1 MIPAKLPVFS
11 IITVVYNDA
20 DNLCRTIS
28 SINEQDYPH
37 VQFIIIDGGS
47 TDDTL
52 NVIRRNQHIIT
63 HWKSEKDKG
72 IYDAMNKGIA
82 MATGDYVNFL
92 NAGDTFYNTQI
103 LMGVAKEV
111 NRTAGEIIYGQAL
124 HKSKIDGNVS
134 FIKGKTITPSALFR
148 NVPFCHQ
155 ALFMK
160 YKLFQEIGVYDISY
174 RIVADYEWMIRYYNV
189 RKNTT
194 KMHFIAEVLV
204 EYDTDGFSFKN
215 ITQGVSEKVRI
226 AKNSF
231 YGRYFVTGNLY
242 FLLDRIRVFFVVGL
256 YKLGAIQSYRK
267 FKYEFLSK
275 FTFAKK

>member
-1 MIPAKLPVFS
+1 MIPEKLPVFS

-20 DNLCRTIS
+20 DNLSRTIS
-28 SINEQDYPH
+28 SVNEQEYPH
-37 VQFIIIDGGS
+37 VQFIVIDGGS

-52 NVIRRNQHIIT
+52 KVIRRNQHIIT

-82 MATGDYVNFL
+82 IATGDYVNFL
-92 NAGDTFYNTQI
+92 NAGDTFFNKQVLMRVAQETNNT
-103 LMGVAKEV
+103 V
-111 NRTAGEIIYGQAL
+111 GEIIYGQAL
-124 HKSKIDGNVS
+124 HKSKTDGNVS

-155 ALFMK
+155 ALFVK
-160 YKLFQEIGVYDISY
+160 YRLFQEIGVYDISY
-174 RIVADYEWMIRYYNV
+174 RVVADYEWMIRYYNV

-194 KMHFIAEVLV
+194 KMHFIGEVLV

-226 AKNSF
+226 AKHRF

-242 FLLDRIRVFFVVGL
+242 FLIDRIRVFIVVGL
-256 YKLGAIQSYRK
+256 YKLRVIQYYRK
-267 FKYEFLSK
+267 LKYQILSK

>member
-28 SINEQDYPH
+28 SVIEQDYPH
-37 VQFIIIDGGS
+37 VQFIIVDGGS

-92 NAGDTFYNTQI
+92 NAGDTFYNAQI
-103 LMGVAKEV
+103 LMRVAKVV
-111 NRTAGEIIYGQAL
+111 NNTAGEIIYGQAL
-124 HKSKIDGNVS
+124 HKSKVDGNVS
-134 FIKGKTITPSALFR
+134 FIKGKAITPSALFR

-160 YKLFQEIGVYDISY
+160 YKLFQEIGIYDISY
-174 RIVADYEWMIRYYNV
+174 RIVADYEWMIRYYNS
-189 RKNTT
+189 RKNTN
-194 KMHFIAEVLV
+194 KMHFMGEVLV

-226 AKNSF
+226 AKKSF

-242 FLLDRIRVFFVVGL
+242 FLLDRIRVFIVFGL
-256 YKLGAIQSYRK
+256 YKLGAIQYYRK
-267 FKYEFLSK
+267 LKYEILNK